1 MPNRRPDT
9 KAGVLTRQA
18 AAFVIVWFVIFALT
32 GTFDLLFDTI
42 VRLALT
48 CWLFI
53 GLGVMLSKRVAFPL
67 PRGDR
72 LDVGGALVT
81 LWWAAFWP
89 KYVSRGKGP

>member
-1 MPNRRPDT
+1 MPNRRAGT
-9 KAGVLTRQA
+9 KVGFLARQA
-18 AAFVIVWFVIFALT
+18 AAFAIVWLVLFALT

-42 VRLALT
+42 VRLAVAS
-48 CWLFI
+48 WLCI

-72 LDVGGALVT
+72 LDVGGALAT

-89 KYVSRGKGP
+89 KYVGRGDRR